1 LALSIRKSFLYMQM
15 SELDGLPGLAMEL
28 LLERYELPRPTD
40 PKSLLA
46 LHEAGLLSKY
56 REVIR
61 AAVHHRNQEVN
72 NYVLPHCQRIV
83 NAIGN
88 RMAYEA
94 AKAAG
99 VSSCLV
105 DLYLSSVIQSESA
118 WYVENLE
125 LGTTRQEKLQADALN
140 AVLLQVEKF
149 IQGLNVEDYLKSV
162 PIISDARWNSFV
174 QGLEAFDGNGKIQS
188 EHAPREELAK
198 L

>member
-1 LALSIRKSFLYMQM
+1 MQM

-40 PKSLLA
+40 SKSPLA

-56 REVIR
+56 REIIR

-72 NYVLPHCQRIV
+72 NRVLPHCQRIV

-125 LGTTRQEKLQADALN
+125 LGTARQEKLQADALN
-140 AVLLQVEKF
+140 AVLLRVEKF
-149 IQGLNVEDYLKSV
+149 TQGLNVDDYLKSV
-162 PIISDARWNSFV
+162 PIISDARWDSFV
-174 QGLEAFDGNGKIQS
+174 QDLEAFDGNGEILS
-188 EHAPREELAK
+188 EHAPRDQSAK

>member
-1 LALSIRKSFLYMQM
+1 MQM
-15 SELDGLPGLAMEL
+15 FELDGLPGLAMEL
-28 LLERYELPRPTD
+28 LLERYELPQPTD
-40 PKSLLA
+40 PKGLLA
-46 LHEAGLLSKY
+46 LHEAGLLSRY
-56 REVIR
+56 RETIR
-61 AAVHHRNQEVN
+61 AAVQHRSQEVN
-72 NYVLPHCQRIV
+72 NHVLPHCQRIV

-94 AKAAG
+94 AKSAG

-125 LGTTRQEKLQADALN
+125 LGTARQEKLQADALN

-162 PIISDARWNSFV
+162 PIISDARWNRFV
-174 QGLEAFDGNGKIQS
+174 QGLEAFDGNGEIQS
-188 EHAPREELAK
+188 EHAPKEELAK

>member
-1 LALSIRKSFLYMQM
+1 MSF
-15 SELDGLPGLAMEL
+15 
-28 LLERYELPRPTD
+28 RT
-40 PKSLLA
+40 
-46 LHEAGLLSKY
+46 
-56 REVIR
+56 
-61 AAVHHRNQEVN
+61 
-72 NYVLPHCQRIV
+72 V

-125 LGTTRQEKLQADALN
+125 LGTARQEKLQADALN

-149 IQGLNVEDYLKSV
+149 TQGLNVDDYLKSV

-174 QGLEAFDGNGKIQS
+174 QGLEAFDGNGEIQS
-188 EHAPREELAK
+188 EHAPRDESAK